1 MPNMT
6 LSFSMQTRQ
15 RMNAQPH
22 IRWSA
27 VVRSIIEQKLADFE
41 EAERLAKKGGL
52 TWNDVEPV
60 VQKIRKDTR
69 KHVRM
74 LLHETHG

>member
-6 LSFSMQTRQ
+6 LSFSTEFKRKMD
-15 RMNAQPH
+15 AHPH
-22 IRWSA
+22 VRWSA

-52 TWNDVEPV
+52 TWKDVEPI
-60 VQKIRKDTR
+60 VQKVKADTR
-69 KHVRM
+69 KHVRR
-74 LLHETHG
+74 LLNETHR